1 MATIKGE
8 NLRIFL
14 RPKGAPTGYRA
25 VAAATTCT
33 LHCTLQVEEDST
45 KDTVDDWIEQSPVG
59 LNWDIQTEAL
69 VISDD
74 EETGFTVDQ
83 LRVGIPYLIQ
93 FARTVG
99 AAGEQNRDKTDSML
113 NVEGVAILSDLQVN
127 SQNAEIATYT
137 AQFTGHGELEFEEI
151 EERPFD
157 PEGF

>member
-1 MATIKGE
+1 
-8 NLRIFL
+8 
-14 RPKGAPTGYRA
+14 

-59 LNWDIQTEAL
+59 LNWDLQTEAL

-113 NVEGVAILSDLQVN
+113 NVEGVAILSDLHVN